1 MEWWWWTSSRPYDPC
16 SILSCKHQCEF
27 SLVYLFG
34 KILFHVPLKVSWWD
48 TIIFFFFFFLLQF
61 GGIAWLVML
70 KNVGFGAF
78 LKCCFFFFFYHGAI
92 LGNFGGLWNFDN
104 VGTLWCCW
112 MNFGLNFGSIG
123 MVKNLCCRFGWI
135 CSWCMWEKS
144 VGMCKLCFMDM
155 KKLCE

>member
-1 MEWWWWTSSRPYDPC
+1 MWVFFSLFVWKNIVSC
-16 SILSCKHQCEF
+16 SIESFMVRYYH
-27 SLVYLFG
+27 
-34 KILFHVPLKVSWWD
+34 
-48 TIIFFFFFFLLQF
+48 FFFGCNLGALHD
-61 GGIAWLVML
+61 WLCWRML
-70 KNVGFGAF
+70 V
-78 LKCCFFFFFYHGAI
+78 LEHSWSVIFFFYHGAI

-135 CSWCMWEKS
+135 CSWCMWEKF
-144 VGMCKLCFMDM
+144 VGMSKLCFMDM